1 MRETFQ
7 PVLRRRIAIKRGQP
21 VPPNPPM
28 SARLRQ
34 FLLVGLFRP
43 IDMLFAEPISTF
55 TCLYIAVNFGILFS
69 LFAAVPFV
77 FSTVYHFGVEDAGL
91 VFLAVAVGCFLAFMT
106 IVLCNK
112 LLYLKQKPNFP
123 PNKIPPEYRLYPAMF
138 GSVGLPI
145 GLFWFAWTAR
155 SDISW
160 ASPVLAIVPFAW
172 GNLCVFVSM
181 VQYNADVYHGNVVA
195 SQASANSMARY
206 TFAGAF
212 PLFVIQS
219 EFALVAWLACLG
231 TALLYHTNHLCF

>member
-1 MRETFQ
+1 MRETFA
-7 PVLRRRIAIKRGQP
+7 PVLRRRIAIQRGQS
-21 VPPNPPM
+21 VPPSPPL

-34 FLLVGLFRP
+34 FLLVGLVRP

-69 LFAAVPFV
+69 LFAAVPYV
-77 FSTVYHFGVEDAGL
+77 FSSVYHFSVEDAGL
-91 VFLAVAVGCFLAFMT
+91 VFLAVAVGCLFAFMT

-138 GSVGLPI
+138 GSIGLPI

-160 ASPVLAIVPFAW
+160 VSPVLAIVPFAW

-181 VQYNADVYHGNVVA
+181 VQFNADVYHGNVVA

-206 TFAGAF
+206 TAAGAF

-219 EFALVAWLACLG
+219 KSCVLYTPITRCMKLTLAFL
-231 TALLYHTNHLCF
+231 